1 MDLAEQL
8 IQEES
13 KEEEPPKLICQRIGK
28 FIQEH
33 VAYEELMNKKSNT
46 DDEEIDL
53 GEDDFD
59 EFEQMLLQQSQ
70 LVESFY
76 GQNMAP

>member
-13 KEEEPPKLICQRIGK
+13 KAEEPPKLICQRIGK

-33 VAYEELMNKKSNT
+33 VAYEELMDKKSNN
-46 DDEEIDL
+46 DSL
-53 GEDDFD
+53 FV
-59 EFEQMLLQQSQ
+59 Q
-70 LVESFY
+70 L
-76 GQNMAP
+76 